1 MLEPRR
7 AKPQQRRRKSKCQCV
22 MLCKGSRVVERLRR
36 PLPAFCLEMVGYLM
50 WWFVSG
56 ERLRRQSPFHLLLH
70 PIEQFHNDRSIV
82 LLVGRSGSKVNRP
95 RCWFDYRQISAKS
108 IYNNCQRRNQ
118 DTQEGTDLRFH
129 VSAEK
134 VLSRFPCRERRLKLK
149 GTGRQCGPSRIA
161 EWRRCVGK
169 QQ

>member
-70 PIEQFHNDRSIV
+70 PIEQFHNDRV
-82 LLVGRSGSKVNRP
+82 LCCWSGEVE
-95 RCWFDYRQISAKS
+95 AKS
-108 IYNNCQRRNQ
+108 IGR
-118 DTQEGTDLRFH
+118 GAGLITDKYLPSLFTTT
-129 VSAEK
+129 VSDATK
-134 VLSRFPCRERRLKLK
+134 TPKK
-149 GTGRQCGPSRIA
+149 APT
-161 EWRRCVGK
+161 
-169 QQ
+169 